1 MITTNIIMAVV
12 IFLILLA
19 VLYFL
24 SKRALS
30 GDARYMENL
39 EHAAQQGD
47 VYSQFKLGQ
56 IYFEGEGIDRN
67 DEEAAQW
74 FQRAAQQDHAEAQ
87 YILGT
92 MYEQGSGVEKNEAE
106 AFRWFSKA
114 AAQGHGRAVV
124 ILDSGRW
131 SAYLPMRVA
140 GGEPL
145 PHRSPRDTAEEL
157 PGEPVVVREKPVFQ
171 PSAAQEASPSQL
183 DKYLAK
189 AEHGDVDAQY
199 NLGIMYYHG
208 EGVEKDLD
216 QAILWFH
223 MAAEQDDADAQY
235 NLGLMYGKGEG
246 TGKDPKKSV
255 EWFKKASEKGHQG
268 AREILE
274 KLLKN

>member
-1 MITTNIIMAVV
+1 MIATNVIIAVG
-12 IFLILLA
+12 IFLVLLA
-19 VLYFL
+19 GLYFL

-39 EHAAQQGD
+39 EQAALQGD

-56 IYFEGEGIDRN
+56 IYFDGEGIDRN
-67 DEEAAQW
+67 DGEAAQW
-74 FQRAAQQDHAEAQ
+74 FLKAAQQDHAEAQ

-92 MYEQGSGVEKNEAE
+92 MYEKGTGLERNEEE

-114 AAQGHGRAVV
+114 AAKGHGRALV
-124 ILDSGRW
+124 ILDSGKW
-131 SAYLPMRVA
+131 SAYMPMRVD

-145 PHRSPRDTAEEL
+145 PHKVPKEIVGKMTE
-157 PGEPVVVREKPVFQ
+157 EPVVVRESPVSL
-171 PSAAQEASPSQL
+171 PVGHETHISQV

-216 QAILWFH
+216 QAILWFQ

-246 TGKDPKKSV
+246 TKKDPKKSI
-255 EWFKKASEKGHQG
+255 EWFKKASNKGHEG

-274 KLLKN
+274 KLLKT